1 MMFYG
6 RKTANI
12 NSKKRQSH
20 LNLVVI
26 GHRKSKT
33 AKIMKRNPKTAKIT
47 KGRKRGWGCRENEW
61 GLKRPSSWI

>member
-6 RKTANI
+6 RKSANI

-26 GHRKSKT
+26 GHR
-33 AKIMKRNPKTAKIT
+33 NPKAAKIT
-47 KGRKRGWGCRENEW
+47 KGRKRVGGVERMN
-61 GLKRPSSWI
+61 GV